1 MPSAKALAAAKANEE
16 DEANP
21 LSGAS
26 VKILQ
31 ETASDIVEKV
41 SSVSTLFDEEKDDLF
56 SKFDLNGVCIC
67 FCGKIYRLIML

>member
-1 MPSAKALAAAKANEE
+1 MPSAKALAAAKAKKE
-16 DEANP
+16 DEGDP

-41 SSVSTLFDEEKDDLF
+41 SAVSTLFDEEKDNLF
-56 SKFDLNGVCIC
+56 SRFNLNGVCLC
-67 FCGKIYRLIML
+67 VFLW

>member
-1 MPSAKALAAAKANEE
+1 MPSAKALAAAKAKKE
-16 DEANP
+16 DEGDP

-41 SSVSTLFDEEKDDLF
+41 SAVSTLFDEEKDNLF
-56 SKFDLNGVCIC
+56 SKFNLNGVCLC
-67 FCGKIYRLIML
+67 VFLW

>member
-1 MPSAKALAAAKANEE
+1 MPSAKALAAAKAKKE
-16 DEANP
+16 DEGDP

-41 SSVSTLFDEEKDDLF
+41 SAVSTLFDEEKDNLF
-56 SKFDLNGVCIC
+56 SKFNLNGVCLC
-67 FCGKIYRLIML
+67 VFLR